1 MFAQSVHCACSPARC
16 IVVQAIDHGAVA
28 IHQNRPAI
36 SALLVCLHAEAE
48 QEHHAPV
55 PAVIKGCVKL
65 GTGPL
70 EERGR
75 GDEEDKVHPYLV
87 VVAPE
92 RPAVDKLLAEK
103 VLVSNIKPAEDLN
116 LRPVAASSTALWAAS
131 QPLHTPHQP
140 SNLTLIKL
148 IVFPVRYRQP

>member
-1 MFAQSVHCACSPARC
+1 MFAQSVHRACSPARC

-55 PAVIKGCVKL
+55 PAVIKGDVKL
-65 GTGPL
+65 G
-70 EERGR
+70 EERGW

-92 RPAVDKLLAEK
+92 RPAVYKLLAKK
-103 VLVSNIKPAEDLN
+103 VLVSNIKPAEDLI
-116 LRPVAASSTALWAAS
+116 LRPVAAYSRADKRPVSSEKYFRTVCS
-131 QPLHTPHQP
+131 
-140 SNLTLIKL
+140 LT
-148 IVFPVRYRQP
+148 

>member
-1 MFAQSVHCACSPARC
+1 MFAQSVHSACSPARC

-28 IHQNRPAI
+28 IHQNRPAV

-48 QEHHAPV
+48 QEHHTPV
-55 PAVIKGCVKL
+55 PAVIKGDVS
-65 GTGPL
+65 TGPL

-75 GDEEDKVHPYLV
+75 GDEEDIVHLHLV

-103 VLVSNIKPAEDLN
+103 VLVSTIKAAEDEN
-116 LRPVAASSTALWAAS
+116 LRSVTSSSAAPCDS
-131 QPLHTPHQP
+131 
-140 SNLTLIKL
+140 
-148 IVFPVRYRQP
+148 